1 MPSRKGKPNITPE
14 QERMILQQVSMGAY
28 PSQAALK
35 VGVSPSTVSMRKK
48 RDADFARRLLESEAA
63 AEFGMYAEVRLSKEP
78 RLILELMARR
88 WPERWARP
96 EIRAELAM
104 TNVDPDEITK
114 AFHAGMALIAQRW
127 APRDAVDEDDRP
139 MPDAAG
145 AREPEPPPGGV
156 SRS

>member
-1 MPSRKGKPNITPE
+1 MGRRRGKPNMSPE
-14 QERMILQQVSMGAY
+14 QERVFLQQVTMGAY

-35 VGVSPSTVSMRKK
+35 VGLSPQAISMRKG
-48 RDADFARRLLESEAA
+48 RDADFAMALQQAEAS
-63 AEFGMYAEVRLSKEP
+63 AEFAAFCEVRTSKDK

-104 TNVDPDEITK
+104 VNVDSEEVAK
-114 AFHAGMALIAQRW
+114 AFRAGMALLAPRW
-127 APRDAVDEDDRP
+127 APPDAPDEDDRLP
-139 MPDAAG
+139 G
-145 AREPEPPPGGV
+145 VARTEPEPPPGGV